1 MKKVIVMMS
10 IFALM
15 LTFAALDM
23 FYTTKFYSNSLENL
37 YAADISVQANRKN
50 LNNSETIALC
60 QKANDDWESG
70 KSVLMMLVNHNVV
83 RYVDEKFVALLE
95 QVHGNNEADA
105 TVSVKVL
112 ISYIKDLRDENYPRL
127 RNIL

>member
-1 MKKVIVMMS
+1 MS
-10 IFALM
+10 LFVLM
-15 LTFAALDM
+15 LTLGALDV
-23 FYTTKFYSNSLENL
+23 FYTTRFYSNTLDNL
-37 YAADISVQANRKN
+37 YKADISVQENRKN

-60 QKANDDWESG
+60 QKANDDWEKG
-70 KSVLMMLVNHNVV
+70 KTRLMMLVNHNVV

-95 QVHGNNEADA
+95 QVNGNNEPDA

-112 ISYIKDLRDENYPRL
+112 ISYIKDLRDENYPYL